1 MYLEISGRQTGK
13 TMRLVAEVNRFL
25 GENPD
30 HVACIIVGTGGMIRD
45 FHRRFPADINDF
57 RGNNPCPR
65 IHIRTSYK
73 ELVNSF
79 RNPRGGRVVAEENI
93 RWFWD
98 EFDYHSLR
106 EVPVLETGYYCGTA
120 KFNRSIEDWERWSD
134 DVLLRLLV
142 ENNFMYTSH
151 HGMKHLLQNGTSPSE
166 FKSHYSPEEF
176 AREMLSGFDAK

>member
-106 EVPVLETGYYCGTA
+106 EVPVLEPGTTVAPLNSTG
-120 KFNRSIEDWERWSD
+120 
-134 DVLLRLLV
+134 RLK
-142 ENNFMYTSH
+142 T
-151 HGMKHLLQNGTSPSE
+151 GNGGATM
-166 FKSHYSPEEF
+166 FY
-176 AREMLSGFDAK
+176 FDYWLKIISCTRLTME